1 MKAESVYDIFLSL
14 TNEEK
19 KRFLN
24 MLSKPM
30 PEIEVKPWLDGW
42 KGLSEYLGGCP
53 ITTLSDWEKEG
64 LIKKY
69 KIGKR
74 VFFKKEEINQALIP
88 VE

>member
-1 MKAESVYDIFLSL
+1 MKSPII
-14 TNEEK
+14 N
-19 KRFLN
+19 
-24 MLSKPM
+24 
-30 PEIEVKPWLDGW
+30 GW
-42 KGLSEYLGGCP
+42 KGLSEYLVGCP

-74 VFFKKEEINQALIP
+74 VFIKKVEIDKALIP